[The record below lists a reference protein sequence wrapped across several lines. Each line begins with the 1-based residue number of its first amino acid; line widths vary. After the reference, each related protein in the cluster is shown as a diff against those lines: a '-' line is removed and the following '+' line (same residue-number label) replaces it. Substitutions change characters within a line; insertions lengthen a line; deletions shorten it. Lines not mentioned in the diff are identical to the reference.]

1 MFRRSI
7 SVGINFITVW
17 KSRLHC
23 GWPEKK
29 LLIHR
34 ETFPHEIVLYKLKT
48 SLFHVQRFLLITNST
63 FFSKKKKTLQ
73 VILNRQVTKM
83 KKKNYLR
90 ARCTPVIPERKSL
103 CTFLEPFEVK
113 RKKAKIC
120 SQEVFAHV
128 IIAKFNNGL
137 EIYPVGLL
145 YCGNQSD
152 WKKTV
157 EFYPFRC
164 TLHRDYLICSWSL

>member
-63 FFSKKKKTLQ
+63 FFSKKKFTGHIKQTGHENEKEELPAS
-73 VILNRQVTKM
+73 KM
-83 KKKNYLR
+83 HASDTR
-90 ARCTPVIPERKSL
+90 AKIP
-103 CTFLEPFEVK
+103 FFILEPFEVK

-120 SQEVFAHV
+120 SQKVFAHI

>member
-1 MFRRSI
+1 MDAHTHTRHLTRESSRVCLWNKPVKMFRRSI

-23 GWPEKK
+23 GWPGKK

-34 ETFPHEIVLYKLKT
+34 ETFSHEIVLYKLKT

-63 FFSKKKKTLQ
+63 FFSKKKTLQ

-103 CTFLEPFEVK
+103 CTFLKPFEVK

-120 SQEVFAHV
+120 SQ
-128 IIAKFNNGL
+128 KKC
-137 EIYPVGLL
+137 LL
-145 YCGNQSD
+145 MLLLQSST
-152 WKKTV
+152 TV
-157 EFYPFRC
+157 
-164 TLHRDYLICSWSL
+164 

>member
-1 MFRRSI
+1 MDAHTHTRHLTRESSRVCLWNKPVKMFRRSI

-63 FFSKKKKTLQ
+63 LKKKKTLQ

-113 RKKAKIC
+113 KQRFVVKKC
-120 SQEVFAHV
+120 
-128 IIAKFNNGL
+128 
-137 EIYPVGLL
+137 LL
-145 YCGNQSD
+145 MLLLQSS
-152 WKKTV
+152 T
-157 EFYPFRC
+157 
-164 TLHRDYLICSWSL
+164 TI